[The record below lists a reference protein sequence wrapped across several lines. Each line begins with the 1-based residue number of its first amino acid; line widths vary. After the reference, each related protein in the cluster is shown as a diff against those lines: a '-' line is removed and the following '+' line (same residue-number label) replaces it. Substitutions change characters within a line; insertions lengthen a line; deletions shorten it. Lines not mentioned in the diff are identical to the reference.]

1 MQTRLPQVYGN
12 DDAEGAKTAIVEFVR
27 LWMDA
32 IGNRAEDMHADWRLI
47 ACAAQHAAYLA
58 SRTEAQIEALADDG
72 HGSHVGMDGST
83 PNQRVRAAGY
93 RLPDWHG
100 DGNTVEFNTRTHRGP
115 ARALELLLGSD
126 AHGPALRGE
135 GWYVG
140 HVMYGVG
147 HAGHD
152 WVVLVCP
159 ESGG

>member
-1 MQTRLPQVYGN
+1 MQTRLPQVYK
-12 DDAEGAKTAIVEFVR
+12 DAPVTPTAEFIR
-27 LWMDA
+27 LWMQA
-32 IGNRAEDMHADWRLI
+32 IGERALLMRPDSRL
-47 ACAAQHAAYLA
+47 AKCASDHAAYLA

-72 HGSHVGMDGST
+72 HGSHVGIDGST

-93 RLPDWHG
+93 KLPVWHG

-135 GWYVG
+135 DGWQEATV
-140 HVMYGVG
+140 YGVG